1 MRLSRGAWAAPILLL
16 AWAPAWASA
25 RAAPATATRAANA
38 ASAVPAVSVPAGLPQ
53 VLGITPFRMDYHV
66 LRDGWHLGNA
76 EFTLERR
83 DGAWEFLSR
92 AHASGLAA
100 LFVHSTFSESS
111 RFTVRAGVL
120 HPSGYT
126 YTDSGNPKH
135 DERIVFDWARHEAK
149 DTKGGETKM
158 LPLASGMLDR
168 LTAQLELSRELS
180 AGIDLPA
187 TFVVVNGGE
196 IKRYHMKRSGHD
208 EIATPAG
215 NFETVHVVRKDPKS
229 KRVTAFWLAPKYQW
243 LPVKIEQREPGKATV
258 TFVLTKLHWLA
269 ETGGK

>member
-1 MRLSRGAWAAPILLL
+1 MQLGRSAWAAPILLL
-16 AWAPAWASA
+16 AWAAA
-25 RAAPATATRAANA
+25 RAAPAAATRAAPA
-38 ASAVPAVSVPAGLPQ
+38 ASAAPAVTVPAGLPQ

-76 EFTLERR
+76 VFILEKH
-83 DGAWEFLSR
+83 DDAWEFRSR

-100 LFVHSTFSESS
+100 LFVRSTFSESS

-120 HPSGYT
+120 HPMDYT
-126 YTDSGNPKH
+126 YTDSGKPRH
-135 DERIVFDWARHEAK
+135 DERIVFDWDRHQAK
-149 DTKGGETKM
+149 DTKGGDTKA
-158 LPLASGMLDR
+158 LPLARGMLDR

-180 AGIDLPA
+180 AGVGLPDA
-187 TFVVVNGGE
+187 FVVVNGGE
-196 IKRYHMKRSGHD
+196 IKRFHLERRGHD

-258 TFVLTKLHWLA
+258 TFVLTKLQWLA
-269 ETGGK
+269 KPAAE